1 MFTEKELY
9 EFIEFN
15 LKQNQE
21 EAEKALLQKKKE
33 KAKKILENSGIPE
46 RYKRKVFENF
56 ETTEYNIN
64 IYLKVYD
71 YAKNFDSQKKGLLLT
86 GEVGTGKTHLASAT
100 ANYLINQLKIVY
112 MGNIIDILN
121 KIRSSYNKDSEY
133 TEDLIIKTF
142 TEGLDLLI
150 IDDLGKEKT
159 TEYTQ
164 SIIYQLINRLYENEK
179 KVIITTNFNAD
190 SLIEKFDEK
199 GEAIVSRLIEMCDV
213 IVMMGE
219 DWRLKNGK

>member
-1 MFTEKELY
+1 MFSEKELY
-9 EFIEFN
+9 EFIELN

-56 ETTEYNIN
+56 ETTEYNRN

-142 TEGLDLLI
+142 TERLDLLI

-190 SLIEKFDEK
+190 NLIEKFDEK
-199 GEAIVSRLIEMCDV
+199 GEAIVSRLVEMCDV
-213 IVMMGE
+213 IVMRGE

>member
-33 KAKKILENSGIPE
+33 KAKKILENSGISE

-56 ETTEYNIN
+56 ETTEYNRN

-199 GEAIVSRLIEMCDV
+199 GEAIVSRLVEMCDV